1 MEFITAYENFYKELG
16 ESKKKVLS
24 TSLNDVVTSRMMSI
38 VVLNKKIYFQT
49 DRTFRKYKQI
59 KENPQVSLCI
69 DNIQMEGYC
78 EQVGI
83 PSDNAEFVD
92 VYKKHFLNSY
102 TRYSCLKN
110 ERLFMMT
117 PTFVEKWLYIDGIPY
132 IETLDIVHRQYE
144 LRQYVGV

>member
-16 ESKKKVLS
+16 ESKKMVLS

-49 DRTFRKYKQI
+49 DRTFRKYNQI
-59 KENPQVSLCI
+59 KENPKVSLCI
-69 DNIQMEGYC
+69 DNVQIEGEC
-78 EQVGI
+78 EKVGM
-83 PSDNAEFVD
+83 PSDNAEFVEA
-92 VYKKHFLNSY
+92 YKKHFPSSY

-110 ERLFMMT
+110 ERLFVVT

-132 IETLDIVHRQYE
+132 IEIFDIVHRQYE